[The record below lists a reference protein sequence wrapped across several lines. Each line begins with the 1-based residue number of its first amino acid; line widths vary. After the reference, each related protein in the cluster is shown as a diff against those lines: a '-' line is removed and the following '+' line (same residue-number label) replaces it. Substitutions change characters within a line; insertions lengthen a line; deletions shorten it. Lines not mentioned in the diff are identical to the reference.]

1 MRKAQRIFA
10 PMQQTQALTKQS
22 LPELADL
29 MRLYLQLGKFRL
41 SMMVTFTTLVG
52 YLLNADGN
60 IYSGAV
66 TLLLCGT
73 SSIAMGANG
82 LNQWWEQERD
92 ALMLRT
98 RTRPLPSGKLSS
110 THALTVCLFWSV
122 AGFMLLLQLNLLTA
136 LLAAFV
142 WFSYLFLY
150 TPLKTRSALAI
161 LAGAITGALPP
172 VMGWTAASGE
182 VGLAAWALGCILY
195 IWQIPHFLALAALYQ
210 QDYHRGGYRMLPDN
224 PEHDHATRSIIVVF
238 SAALLVISLLAPA
251 LGLGGMIFFVCAL
264 AGGGW
269 LLIQAL
275 QLLREFSRPR
285 ARKLFVATILY
296 LPIIMCALL
305 LDLLF
310 KS

>member
-1 MRKAQRIFA
+1 
-10 PMQQTQALTKQS
+10 MQQSQVLTKQS
-22 LPELADL
+22 FPELAEF

-60 IYSGAV
+60 IHSGPVA
-66 TLLLCGT
+66 LLLCGT
-73 SSIAMGANG
+73 LSVAMGANG

-98 RTRPLPSGKLSS
+98 RSRPLPGGKLSS
-110 THALTVCLFWSV
+110 THALTVCLLWSA
-122 AGFMLLLQLNLLTA
+122 AGFILLLQLNLLTT

-182 VGLAAWALGCILY
+182 LGLAAWALGCILY
-195 IWQIPHFLALAALYQ
+195 IWQIPHFLALAALYR
-210 QDYHRGGYRMLPDN
+210 QDYQRGGYQMLPDN
-224 PEHDHATRSIIVVF
+224 PEHDYATRSIIVVF
-238 SAALLVISLLAPA
+238 SSALLVVSLLAPA
-251 LGLGGMIFFVCAL
+251 LGLGGTTFFVCAL
-264 AGGGW
+264 AGGSW
-269 LLIQAL
+269 LLVQAL
-275 QLLREFSRPR
+275 QLLWEFSRPR
-285 ARKLFVATILY
+285 ARRLFIATIVY